1 MYFYVT
7 LTTYYVYLKPVKS
20 KRILMW
26 INVLSTSYC
35 HECNLLLSMVC
46 ADQRRLCEQI
56 ALILLRILKGV
67 SSDFP
72 PASCLKKCTIYIY
85 IFFWIIKFFF
95 LDEINLQLRFHVFV
109 CFNCYQYISV
119 SLLLPSTLSI
129 HNWNI
134 CNFFY
139 IHFSD
144 IEDEIA
150 SLKEFSTELI
160 VSSAVQCIKTIL
172 KQDVDLPNTL
182 PGGMSARFRMGT
194 GLANYIQV
202 IRFCLEL

>member
-1 MYFYVT
+1 MSLFVLIVTSTFQYSFY
-7 LTTYYVYLKPVKS
+7 Y
-20 KRILMW
+20 
-26 INVLSTSYC
+26 
-35 HECNLLLSMVC
+35 HLLS
-46 ADQRRLCEQI
+46 L
-56 ALILLRILKGV
+56 
-67 SSDFP
+67 F
-72 PASCLKKCTIYIY
+72 
-85 IFFWIIKFFF
+85 II
-95 LDEINLQLRFHVFV
+95 E
-109 CFNCYQYISV
+109 ISV
-119 SLLLPSTLSI
+119 I
-129 HNWNI
+129 
-134 CNFFY
+134 FY

-202 IRFCLEL
+202 

>member
-1 MYFYVT
+1 
-7 LTTYYVYLKPVKS
+7 
-20 KRILMW
+20 
-26 INVLSTSYC
+26 
-35 HECNLLLSMVC
+35 MVC

-56 ALILLRILKGV
+56 ALILLRILQGV

-72 PASCLKKCTIYIY
+72 PAIAVTKNVPY
-85 IFFWIIKFFF
+85 IFIFSSLNFF
-95 LDEINLQLRFHVFV
+95 LLGEINLQLRFHVFV
-109 CFNCYQYISV
+109 CFVTSAFQYPFYYHLLSLFIIEISV
-119 SLLLPSTLSI
+119 I
-129 HNWNI
+129 
-134 CNFFY
+134 FY
-139 IHFSD
+139 IYFSD
-144 IEDEIA
+144 IEDEIV

>member
-1 MYFYVT
+1 M
-7 LTTYYVYLKPVKS
+7 
-20 KRILMW
+20 
-26 INVLSTSYC
+26 STSYC
-35 HECNLLLSMVC
+35 HECILLLSMVC
-46 ADQRRLCEQI
+46 ADQQRLYDQI
-56 ALILLRILKGV
+56 ALILLRILQGFHHIFLQLAVRKNV
-67 SSDFP
+67 
-72 PASCLKKCTIYIY
+72 KY
-85 IFFWIIKFFF
+85 IFIFSSLIFF

-109 CFNCYQYISV
+109 CFVTSAFQYPFYYHLLSLFIIEISV
-119 SLLLPSTLSI
+119 I
-129 HNWNI
+129 
-134 CNFFY
+134 FY
-139 IHFSD
+139 IYFSD
-144 IEDEIA
+144 IEDEIV